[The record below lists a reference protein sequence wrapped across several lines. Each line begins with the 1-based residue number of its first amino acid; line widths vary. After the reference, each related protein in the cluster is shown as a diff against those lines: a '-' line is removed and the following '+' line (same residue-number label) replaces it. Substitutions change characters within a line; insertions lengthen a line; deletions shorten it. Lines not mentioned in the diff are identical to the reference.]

1 MAGVV
6 SGRRGILASVAT
18 KRGGGGGKV
27 VDLTVKIL
35 QDIRAQLGGLKDIQA
50 ELRELRASQERTN
63 AKLDQLDR
71 SSVEGFT
78 AVAKRV
84 DALGARI
91 DNLRDIAGDRTRDHE
106 ERLGSAEQRLDRL
119 EARVAKEH

>member
-1 MAGVV
+1 MA
-6 SGRRGILASVAT
+6 A

-27 VDLTVKIL
+27 VDLTVTIL
-35 QDIRAQLGGLKDIQA
+35 KDIRSELGGLKDIRA
-50 ELRELRASQERTN
+50 ELRELRADFRELHASQERTN
-63 AKLDQLDR
+63 AQLQQLDR

-78 AVAKRV
+78 AVAKRI
-84 DALGARI
+84 DALGARME
-91 DNLRDIAGDRTRDHE
+91 NLRDLAGDRTRDHE